1 MRQMP
6 PGIEL
11 TGFTELR
18 AIDVPI
24 ETAPRIARCSVGA
37 HGGEQIRDRLR
48 ISGCAKE
55 RLNSCMPKVG
65 EEVAQVQPQNDPAAG
80 VGRDEGFDRIRLT
93 KPVRNGMKGNLF
105 QDAGQNPS
113 LELFEPRLGRF
124 DQSNISGLLR

>member
-1 MRQMP
+1 MP

-65 EEVAQVQPQNDPAAG
+65 EEVAQVHPQNDPAAG